1 MNSIVPTSYLPDIQ
15 YLALFLN
22 NDAPCI
28 ELFETYQKQSCR
40 TRCNVMTAN
49 GLQTLTVPIVKTNGN
64 HTLTKD
70 IAISYK
76 EPWQQIHQ
84 RCLEAAYRKT
94 PYFEYY
100 FPYLEK
106 AFTTQF
112 DKLIDLNEFCLKFIL
127 KVLKVK
133 KEIVYTE
140 DFEPITDTEDYRVKL
155 SKWSPEMTNFPK
167 YYQVFDDRQPF
178 VSNLSVIDLIFN
190 EGPEA
195 VNYLNVI
202 SSCCS
207 PRHFDRPQGVEKSPV
222 N

>member
-1 MNSIVPTSYLPDIQ
+1 MNNIFPTSYLPDIQ
-15 YLALFLN
+15 YVALFCQN
-22 NDAPCI
+22 EAPRI
-28 ELFETYQKQSCR
+28 ELYETYQKQSCR

-49 GLQTLTVPIVKTNGN
+49 GLQTLSVPILKTNGN

-94 PYFEYY
+94 PYFDYY
-100 FPYLEK
+100 FPYLEQ
-106 AFTTQF
+106 AFSMKF
-112 DKLIDLNEFCLKFIL
+112 NRLIELNEFCLRFIL
-127 KVLKVK
+127 KVLKIN

-140 DFEPITDTEDYRVKL
+140 DFEPISDNEDYRVKL
-155 SKWSPEMTNFPK
+155 SKWSSESTGFPK
-167 YYQVFDDRQPF
+167 YYQVFEDRQPF
-178 VSNLSVIDLIFN
+178 VSNLSIIDLIFN

-195 VNYLNVI
+195 VTYLKNF
-202 SSCCS
+202 SSS
-207 PRHFDRPQGVEKSPV
+207 

>member
-1 MNSIVPTSYLPDIQ
+1 
-15 YLALFLN
+15 
-22 NDAPCI
+22 
-28 ELFETYQKQSCR
+28 
-40 TRCNVMTAN
+40 MTAN
-49 GLQTLTVPIVKTNGN
+49 GLQTLTVPVVKTNGN
-64 HTLTKD
+64 HTLVKD

-106 AFTTQF
+106 AFSTKF
-112 DKLIDLNEFCLKFIL
+112 DTLVELNEFCFKFIL
-127 KVLKVK
+127 KTLKIN

-140 DFEPITDTEDYRVKL
+140 EFEKISGANDFRVFF
-155 SKWSPEMTNFPK
+155 SKWSPDATRFPK
-167 YYQVFDDRQPF
+167 YYQVFADRQPF

-195 VNYLNVI
+195 TRYLDNI
-202 SSCCS
+202 SKLISTS
-207 PRHFDRPQGVEKSPV
+207 PAPNPV
-222 N
+222 G

>member
-1 MNSIVPTSYLPDIQ
+1 MNNIFPTSYLSDIQ
-15 YLALFLN
+15 YIALFLKN
-22 NDAPCI
+22 EAPKI
-28 ELFETYQKQSCR
+28 ELFESYQKQSCR

-106 AFTTQF
+106 AFTTRF
-112 DKLIDLNEFCLKFIL
+112 DRLIDLNEFCLKFIL
-127 KVLKVK
+127 KVLKTN
-133 KEIVYTE
+133 KEIVYTK
-140 DFEPITDTEDYRVKL
+140 DFETIQDANDYRVSL
-155 SKWSPEMTNFPK
+155 SKWSPETTNFPK
-167 YYQVFDDRQPF
+167 YYQVFADRQPF

-190 EGPEA
+190 EGPNS
-195 VNYLNVI
+195 VSYL
-202 SSCCS
+202 SSLLTAN
-207 PRHFDRPQGVEKSPV
+207 F
-222 N
+222 

>member
-1 MNSIVPTSYLPDIQ
+1 
-15 YLALFLN
+15 
-22 NDAPCI
+22 
-28 ELFETYQKQSCR
+28 
-40 TRCNVMTAN
+40 MTAN

-70 IAISYK
+70 IAISYR

-106 AFTTQF
+106 AFSTRF
-112 DKLIDLNEFCLKFIL
+112 DTLIELNEFCLKFIL
-127 KVLKVK
+127 KVLKIN

-140 DFEPITDTEDYRVKL
+140 DFSPISDANDYRIAL
-155 SKWSPEMTNFPK
+155 SKWSPESTNFPK
-167 YYQVFDDRQPF
+167 YYQVFEDRQPF
-178 VSNLSVIDLIFN
+178 VSNLSVLDLIFN

-195 VNYLNVI
+195 RSYIDRI
-202 SSCCS
+202 S
-207 PRHFDRPQGVEKSPV
+207 G
-222 N
+222 

>member
-1 MNSIVPTSYLPDIQ
+1 MNNIFPTSYLPDIQ
-15 YLALFLN
+15 YIALFLKN
-22 NDAPCI
+22 EAPRI

-64 HTLTKD
+64 HTMTKD
-70 IAISYK
+70 IAISYR

-94 PYFEYY
+94 PFFDYY

-106 AFTTQF
+106 VFTTRF
-112 DKLIDLNEFCLKFIL
+112 EKLIDLNEFCLKFIL
-127 KVLKVK
+127 KTLKIN

-140 DFEPITDTEDYRVKL
+140 DFTPISDSEDYRIKL
-155 SKWSPEMTNFPK
+155 SKWSPETTDFPK
-167 YYQVFDDRQPF
+167 YYQVFADRQPF

-190 EGPEA
+190 LGPEA
-195 VNYLNVI
+195 VDYLDKV
-202 SSCCS
+202 SQTT
-207 PRHFDRPQGVEKSPV
+207 PVHPGVAAYR
-222 N
+222 NI

>member
-1 MNSIVPTSYLPDIQ
+1 M
-15 YLALFLN
+15 
-22 NDAPCI
+22 I

-49 GLQTLTVPIVKTNGN
+49 GLQTLTVPIIKTNGS

-106 AFTTQF
+106 AFSTRF
-112 DKLIDLNEFCLKFIL
+112 DTLIELNEFCLRFIL
-127 KVLKVK
+127 KVLKIN
-133 KEIVYTE
+133 KEIVYTN
-140 DFEPITDTEDYRVKL
+140 DFEPIKDANDFRVSL
-155 SKWSPEMTNFPK
+155 SKWSPEKTSFPQ
-167 YYQVFDDRQPF
+167 YYQVFADRQPF
-178 VSNLSVIDLIFN
+178 VSNLSVIDLLFN

-195 VNYLNVI
+195 VDYLADIVF
-202 SSCCS
+202 S
-207 PRHFDRPQGVEKSPV
+207 G
-222 N
+222 

>member
-1 MNSIVPTSYLPDIQ
+1 MNNIFPTSYLPDIQ
-15 YLALFLN
+15 YIALFLQQK
-22 NDAPCI
+22 APKI
-28 ELFETYQKQSCR
+28 ELFETYQKQTCR
-40 TRCNVMTAN
+40 TRCNIMTAN

-64 HTLTKD
+64 HTMTKD

-84 RCLEAAYRKT
+84 RSLEAAYRKT

-106 AFTTQF
+106 AFTTRF
-112 DKLIDLNEFCLKFIL
+112 DRLIDLNECCLKFIL
-127 KVLKVK
+127 KTLKFN

-140 DFEPITDTEDYRVKL
+140 DFEPISYANDYRVSL
-155 SKWSPEMTNFPK
+155 SKWSPEKTRFPK
-167 YYQVFDDRQPF
+167 YYQVFEDRQPF

-195 VNYLNVI
+195 VNYLE
-202 SSCCS
+202 SL
-207 PRHFDRPQGVEKSPV
+207 
-222 N
+222 

>member
-1 MNSIVPTSYLPDIQ
+1 MNNIFPTSYLPDIQ
-15 YLALFLN
+15 YVSLFLKN
-22 NDAPCI
+22 EAPKI

-106 AFTTQF
+106 AFSTKF
-112 DKLIDLNEFCLKFIL
+112 DTLIELNEFCLKFIL
-127 KVLKVK
+127 KVLKIN

-140 DFEPITDTEDYRVKL
+140 DFLPISDANDYRVSL
-155 SKWSPEMTNFPK
+155 SKWSPEGTNFPK

-190 EGPEA
+190 EGPDTS
-195 VNYLNVI
+195 NYLSTLPSFI
-202 SSCCS
+202 
-207 PRHFDRPQGVEKSPV
+207 F
-222 N
+222 

>member
-1 MNSIVPTSYLPDIQ
+1 MNNIFPTAYLPDIK
-15 YLALFLN
+15 YVALFLKET
-22 NDAPCI
+22 APQI

-49 GLQTLTVPIVKTNGN
+49 GLQTMTVPIVKTNGN
-64 HTLTKD
+64 HTMTKD

-84 RCLEAAYRKT
+84 RCMEAAYRKT

-106 AFTTQF
+106 AFTTRF
-112 DKLIDLNEFCLKFIL
+112 DTLVELNEFCLKFIL
-127 KVLKVK
+127 KVLKIN

-140 DFEPITDTEDYRVKL
+140 DFEPIASPDDYRVAL
-155 SKWSPEMTNFPK
+155 SKWSPEDTSFPK
-167 YYQVFDDRQPF
+167 YYQVFADRQPF

-190 EGPEA
+190 EGPESI
-195 VNYLNVI
+195 NYLNSLV
-202 SSCCS
+202 
-207 PRHFDRPQGVEKSPV
+207 
-222 N
+222 

>member
-1 MNSIVPTSYLPDIQ
+1 M
-15 YLALFLN
+15 
-22 NDAPCI
+22 I

-84 RCLEAAYRKT
+84 RCLESAYRKT

-106 AFTTQF
+106 AFSTKF
-112 DKLIDLNEFCLKFIL
+112 DTLIELNEFCLKFIL
-127 KVLKVK
+127 KVLKIN

-140 DFEPITDTEDYRVKL
+140 DFLPIQDANDYRISL
-155 SKWSPEMTNFPK
+155 SKWSPEATDYPK
-167 YYQVFDDRQPF
+167 YYQVFSDRQPF
-178 VSNLSVIDLIFN
+178 ISNLSVIDLIFN
-190 EGPEA
+190 EGPGA
-195 VNYLNVI
+195 DKYLQ
-202 SSCCS
+202 SLM
-207 PRHFDRPQGVEKSPV
+207 F
-222 N
+222 